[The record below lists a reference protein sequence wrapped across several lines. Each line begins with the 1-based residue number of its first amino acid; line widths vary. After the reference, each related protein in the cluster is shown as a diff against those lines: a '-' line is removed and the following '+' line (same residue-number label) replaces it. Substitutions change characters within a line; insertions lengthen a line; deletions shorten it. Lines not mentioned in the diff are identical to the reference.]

1 MAMNTNTQSVSTISA
16 GTQNILI
23 GYLAVCGAVLA
34 LLMVF
39 GLLLRL
45 GQGGVV
51 ALPADL
57 SYQILTAHGIGM
69 VGISGFGGAAIMW
82 YFLSRQVS
90 LTPLILLLNLVLF
103 LLGVVLILGAVFLG
117 GFAGAWTFLYPL
129 PAQSGG
135 AWEAHTAAIYMV
147 GVLLVGVGFLLLH
160 LDTGWAILKRY
171 GSLSKALGWPQMFGT
186 SNEEAPPPVV
196 VASTMVLVINT
207 LGLVSGAAIL
217 VLTIVNIYVP
227 SFALD
232 ALLAKNMIFFFGHV
246 FINATIYM
254 AVIAVYEILPTYTGR
269 PWKTSRPFLMAWNAS
284 MIMVLAVYPHHFLMD
299 FVMPT
304 WALILGQ
311 IVSYTS
317 GLPVLVVTGLGV
329 LINVSR
335 SGIRWDMTSGLLFLA
350 TLGWALG
357 VIPAIVDGTIVV
369 NMVMHNTL
377 WVPGH
382 FHTYLLIGQT
392 TMVFG
397 FMYFVGARPD
407 SSGDT
412 AIDRL
417 AFWVFAVASLGFTMT
432 FLYAGANGVPRRFA
446 EHLEQWIGPD
456 QLGALFGALV
466 IVAVLIFVVRFFQR
480 LGRLKTA

>member
-1 MAMNTNTQSVSTISA
+1 MNTNTQSSLPISA
-16 GTQNILI
+16 GAQKVVI

-45 GQGGVV
+45 GQGGMVP
-51 ALPADL
+51 LPADL
-57 SYQILTAHGIGM
+57 SYQVLTAHGIGM
-69 VGISGFGGAAIMW
+69 VGISGLGGAAIMW
-82 YFLSRQVS
+82 YFLARQVALNS
-90 LTPLILLLNLVLF
+90 SILLLNLGLF
-103 LLGVVLILGAVFLG
+103 LLGVVLILGAVFIG

-135 AWEAHTAAIYMV
+135 AWEAHAAAIYMV
-147 GVLLVGVGFLLLH
+147 GVLLIGVGFLLLH
-160 LDTGWAILKRY
+160 LDTGWAILSRY
-171 GSLSKALGWPQMFGT
+171 GSLTKALGWPQMFGP
-186 SNEEAPPPVV
+186 SIDDAPPPVI
-196 VASTMVLVINT
+196 VASTMVLIINT
-207 LGLVSGAAIL
+207 LGLISGAAIL
-217 VLTIVNIYVP
+217 VMTIVNIYMP
-227 SFALD
+227 SFAID

-269 PWKTSRPFLMAWNAS
+269 PWKTSKPFLIAWNAS
-284 MIMVLAVYPHHFLMD
+284 LIMVLAVYPHHLLMD

-311 IVSYTS
+311 IMSYTS

-350 TLGWALG
+350 TLGWAVG
-357 VIPAIVDGTIVV
+357 VVPAIVDGTIVV
-369 NMVMHNTL
+369 NAVLHNTL

-382 FHTYLLIGQT
+382 FHTYLLIGQV

-397 FMYFVGARPD
+397 FMYFVAVRPD
-407 SSGDT
+407 SSDDT
-412 AIDRL
+412 TLDRL
-417 AFWVFAVASLGFTMT
+417 AFWVFAAASFGFTMT
-432 FLYAGANGVPRRFA
+432 FLYAGKASIPRRFA
-446 EHLEQWIGPD
+446 EHLPQWTGQD
-456 QLGALFGALV
+456 QVGAFFAALV
-466 IVAVLIFVVRFFQR
+466 IVAVLVFVIRFFVR
-480 LGRLKTA
+480 LGRPKTA